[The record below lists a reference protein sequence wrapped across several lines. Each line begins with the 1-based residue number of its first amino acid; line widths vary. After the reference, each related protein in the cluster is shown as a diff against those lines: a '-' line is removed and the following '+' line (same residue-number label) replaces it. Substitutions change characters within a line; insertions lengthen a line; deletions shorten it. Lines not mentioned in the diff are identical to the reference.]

1 LAMPSGIGLLLL
13 VLLVPGLLLIVAIVV
28 ASFFRRNEADQGMQ
42 VADDGPGR
50 YRIAGSGDDGREIS
64 TIIEADS
71 WADACR
77 QAEDRG
83 IEVTVVQRLAG

>member
-1 LAMPSGIGLLLL
+1 MPSGFGLLLL
-13 VLLVPGLLLIVAIVV
+13 FLIVPGLLLIVVIVV
-28 ASFFRRNEADQGMQ
+28 VGIFRSPDHADHGGQPQ
-42 VADDGPGR
+42 DDGPGR
-50 YRIAGSGDDGREIS
+50 YRIAGSGGDGREIS

-83 IEVTVVQRLAG
+83 IEVTVVQRLVG

>member
-1 LAMPSGIGLLLL
+1 MPTGSGLLLL
-13 VLLVPGLLLIVAIVV
+13 LLIVPGLLLIIVIV
-28 ASFFRRNEADQGMQ
+28 IVGVFRSSGSIDHGGQPL
-42 VADDGPGR
+42 DDGPGR
-50 YRIAGSGDDGREIS
+50 YRIAGSNRDGGEVA

-83 IEVTVVQRLAG
+83 IDVTVVQRLVG

>member
-1 LAMPSGIGLLLL
+1 MPSGFGLLLL
-13 VLLVPGLLLIVAIVV
+13 FLIVPGVLLIVVIMIVGL
-28 ASFFRRNEADQGMQ
+28 FRSSGSTDHGAQPL
-42 VADDGPGR
+42 DDGPGR
-50 YRIAGSGDDGREIS
+50 YRIAGSGNDGREIS

-83 IEVTVVQRLAG
+83 IAVTVVQKLIS